1 MMYLKHSL
9 VAAAA
14 LIAGLAHT
22 VAGASAAPLSGAL
35 SHPGKSDVQR
45 VGWGWGYRY
54 YDGPYDYRPYYYR
67 PYYYQYPRE
76 PLIYLCGAFLGHV
89 GGLVVVGAL
98 LLRVIRQARGMPRA
112 IGGHAATNF
121 RRARNRLASAKSAN
135 TCAPFL
141 AMPR

>member
-22 VAGASAAPLSGAL
+22 VAGASAAPLSSAL

-67 PYYYQYPRE
+67 PYYYQYPRYYYPGPSYYAPPPRPYGAVE
-76 PLIYLCGAFLGHV
+76 YCLSRFRSYDPRTGTYLGYDGYRHPC
-89 GGLVVVGAL
+89 
-98 LLRVIRQARGMPRA
+98 P
-112 IGGHAATNF
+112 
-121 RRARNRLASAKSAN
+121 
-135 TCAPFL
+135 
-141 AMPR
+141 